1 MNTILRE
8 NEKNVI
14 SAGSA
19 GSASRDN
26 NIEQTTNTDTEY
38 NWHDDNMASN
48 WNYNSTP
55 RIMKTKT
62 ALL

>member
-1 MNTILRE
+1 MFGMSTVRETTNRSCLPQSPMNTILRE

-38 NWHDDNMASN
+38 N
-48 WNYNSTP
+48 
-55 RIMKTKT
+55 
-62 ALL
+62 